1 MSDKK
6 HTLFFLI
13 LILCLCFKSFGQ
25 LSKTHYI
32 PPLTES
38 GEGSSTPQDHYIYLS
53 TPSNTTVN
61 FTIKPIGLS
70 AVNYITGTVSN
81 STPYEYYIGNGRN
94 TQLFVNVNETSTIKS
109 NKGYIIEAESPVYV
123 SVRINAGS
131 QAGALVSKGISGLG
145 TIFRVGAFTNEAGRT
160 LNNNG
165 ATSENLMSFVSVL
178 ATEDNTSV
186 TFSDIDNNTEVENF
200 TNAFPY
206 TVNLNKGDS
215 YCIAMN
221 SYSTTFP
228 TNNKD
233 GLIGAL
239 VQSDKPIVVNCG
251 SANGSFHNGNGRD
264 YGIDQIVGLDK
275 VGNQYIFVR
284 GNGTDDWENI
294 LIVAHTNNT
303 SIKIN
308 DNPITT
314 INAGEY
320 YVIEGSYY
328 NANGNMYVETYED
341 VFAYQGVGGLDQN
354 GNQNEAN
361 QGMFFV
367 PPLSCETR
375 GNVDYI
381 ANIDDIG
388 NTNYSGGI
396 SIVTKVGAT
405 VTINNLPLSNFST
418 IGPSTVNGNTD
429 YVTYKVTGLN
439 GNVSVQG
446 NDELYVAYFNQDRV
460 ATSGSFYS
468 GFPSPPEI
476 NFNAQ
481 FTTLGNCI
489 PNIALEAANAQNFDT
504 YEWFY
509 DDGNGSG
516 FIPVPSSLNKP
527 SINPTIPAKYKLI
540 GTITCTGETL
550 ESVEVPISI
559 CPDDIDNDG
568 IIDNIDIDND
578 NDGILNC
585 TESKGDVT
593 VNLQNY
599 NAPQLIFQDGSVES
613 AIISSNY
620 SKADPA
626 NTFSGNV
633 SGVFTSQVVFGI
645 ENKNDYSLSFTE
657 PINIKLEED
666 ITAVHNSV
674 DGEYFIAKILPVNKN
689 ITLVDPDDR
698 LLVDSNFDG
707 NFETGVFQISGSE
720 IHFKINPS
728 PSGNTPYAFYANQV
742 DGFSFIHNLSN
753 ISNSSLFTGIVS
765 LTCFKKDNDGDGV
778 KDELDLDSDNDGIPD
793 FIEND
798 GTIVTLS
805 GVDNDNNGL
814 DDVYD
819 LNALPIDSDTDGVPD
834 YLDLDSDNDGIYDL
848 IETGQLGILSDTNLN
863 GIEDGPAY
871 GINGWANA
879 AETVPDSGVL
889 GYTLEDTD
897 GDGIFNYISLDS
909 DGDGCS
915 DVIEAGFSD
924 NNGDNLLGDSAVT
937 IDANGL
943 VNNANDGYTIPN
955 IDYIT
960 IAPIIITTQ
969 PVDTVVCEMSATTV
983 FVVSQEAEIYQW
995 EVNTDGIIWNAIVDD
1010 ANYNGSQTADL
1021 NIINV
1026 PLNFNNYLYRVKL
1039 DRSGNT
1045 CGIYSDEITFTVNLM
1060 PVANTAPT
1068 MRLCDDDNMGTMP
1081 FTLTLQNDAI
1091 NTQAGMA
1098 ITYHATQPDAASG
1111 DNPISSPFESGNTTI
1126 YARVENTVNP
1136 SCYDIS
1142 SFDIEVYDS
1151 AFPLEPANIVPI
1163 QDCDDTTV
1171 GTDTDGF
1178 KIFDLTQR
1186 EVDIF
1191 NGQSYT
1197 EFSLTYYTDSSYNNL
1212 VNNPNSFANTVA
1224 GGQTIYVRMTN
1235 NAFTDCFTDT
1245 YFEIEVFE
1253 LPVVNNPSIYSQ
1265 CDDISNDGQAFFNL
1279 TLDWIKEGIN
1289 PNYIAE
1295 GLIFTYY
1302 EDQIEAENGNKAVAI
1317 SNPSRYQDTLGF
1329 LPETVWVQ
1337 AETPEG
1343 CFRVVPLTLVVNPYS
1358 GALALYNPSS
1368 IYQCDDGMDV
1378 RDGVA
1383 TFDMTPIK
1391 DHISNVIFSTID
1403 VTVHF
1408 FETQIDAEIETNEI
1422 LDITIHQNTNSPNSQ
1437 SIWVRIKSDLGND
1450 CLGLEEFANLLI
1462 VEALPVANPISIN
1475 RQCDDGS
1482 DGTGVND
1489 GIHYFDTSLVESTV
1503 LGIQN
1508 PGDVSIT
1515 YWDANGNPLKDAN
1528 GNDVVSPIPSPLLMA
1543 TQIITLRVT
1552 NNLTQDPDGPCYDE
1566 TVLEFIIDE
1575 QPIIN
1580 PVAPQVVCD
1589 GSSGD
1594 MDNDGFFAFDTSS
1607 FEGIIRGAQTGMDI
1621 IYDYI
1626 DENGVLVTDAIT
1638 LPNPLFSETQSI
1650 MVKVVNP
1657 MNPNCFDRSTIDL
1670 VVNPLPEFSIIE
1682 EEIVCTSDPTFTV
1695 ILTPIQADVTENFDY
1710 EWVFE
1715 DGTILGNTNNL
1726 EVSTPGNYVV
1736 TLTHPTTLCSRTKMV
1751 SVKASEK
1758 ATITQNDLTIVDISE
1773 HNSVT
1778 INNPAG
1784 LGAGTYQFALES
1796 IDGEIYFPYQDSPIF
1811 NNVRA
1816 GIYTLYV
1823 KDEICGITE
1832 LDVYVVGYR
1841 KFFTPNGD
1849 GRNDYWQIQGLS
1861 SVQSQSDILIYDRF
1875 GKLIKQLAPFSQGWD
1890 GTFNGA
1896 LLPTDDYWFRVVL
1909 GDGRS
1914 FMGHF
1919 TLKR

>member
-32 PPLTES
+32 PPLTNSPFGNANPED
-38 GEGSSTPQDHYIYLS
+38 QYIYIS
-53 TPSNTTVN
+53 TPSNLN
-61 FTIKPIGLS
+61 IPYTIKPVGQAIS
-70 AVNYITGTVSN
+70 SYITGNVSN
-81 STPYEYYIGNGRN
+81 ATPQEIYIGTGNG
-94 TQLFVNVNETSTIKS
+94 QLFIPSDQTSVVVN
-109 NKGYIIEAESPVYV
+109 NKGYIIEAEGTIYV
-123 SVRINAGS
+123 SVRMNAGGGA
-131 QAGALVSKGISGLG
+131 QAGALVSKGLSALG
-145 TIFRVGAFTNEAGRT
+145 TTFRIGTFTNENPQDNY
-160 LNNNG
+160 LN
-165 ATSENLMSFVSVL
+165 FVSVM
-178 ATEDNTSV
+178 ATEDNTQIN
-186 TFSDIDNNTEVENF
+186 FSDLPNGLIIDN
-200 TNAFPY
+200 Y
-206 TVNLNKGDS
+206 TGSTPVTVTLMKGES
-215 YCIAMN
+215 YTIATKS
-221 SYSTTFP
+221 SYSIE
-228 TNNKD
+228 NRD
-233 GLIGAL
+233 GLIGCL
-239 VQSDKPIVVNCG
+239 VNSDKPIVVNCG

-275 VGNQYIFVR
+275 IGKEYIFVK
-284 GNGTDDWENI
+284 GDGSNDWENV
-294 LIVAHTNNT
+294 LIVAHSNNT
-303 SIKIN
+303 TISIN
-308 DNPITT
+308 DSNAPIAT

-320 YVIEGSYY
+320 FLIEGDQY
-328 NANGNMYVETYED
+328 NSSGNMYVETSED
-341 VFAYQGVGGLDQN
+341 VFAYQGVGATGS
-354 GNQNEAN
+354 EAN

-367 PPLSCETR
+367 PPLSCEAR
-375 GNVDYI
+375 GNLDNI
-381 ANIDDIG
+381 AQIERIG
-388 NTNYSGGI
+388 STTYTGGV
-396 SIVTKVGAT
+396 SIVTKMGAT
-405 VTINNLPLSNFST
+405 VTINGLSLSNFST
-418 IGPSTVNGNTD
+418 IGPSGVTGKSD
-429 YVTYKVTGLN
+429 YVTYKVTGLF
-439 GNVSVQG
+439 GNISVQSS
-446 NDELYVAYFNQDRV
+446 DELYCAYFNYNGA

-468 GFPSPPEI
+468 GFPSAPEI
-476 NFNAQ
+476 NFDAQ
-481 FTTLGNCI
+481 FATLGNCI
-489 PNIALEAANAQNFDT
+489 PNITLEAANTQNFDN
-504 YEWFY
+504 YEWWF
-509 DDGNGSG
+509 DDGSG
-516 FIPVPSSLNKP
+516 YQLLSSNIA
-527 SINPTIPAKYKLI
+527 SITPTNPGRYKLI
-540 GTITCTGETL
+540 GEITCTFERL
-550 ESVEVPISI
+550 ESIEVPVSI

-585 TESKGDVT
+585 TESRGDVT
-593 VNLQNY
+593 LNIQNI
-599 NAPQLIFQDGSVES
+599 NSPQLIFQDGTVNSSIVLS
-613 AIISSNY
+613 SFATSDSSNTFTGNASGHFISSVM
-620 SKADPA
+620 AGA
-626 NTFSGNV
+626 IA
-633 SGVFTSQVVFGI
+633 Q
-645 ENKNDYSLSFTE
+645 NDYSLTFSE
-657 PINIKLEED
+657 AVNIKYEED
-666 ITAVHNSV
+666 TNIPHDII
-674 DGEYFIAKILPVNKN
+674 DGEYFIVRILPVDKN
-689 ITLVDPDDR
+689 ITLIDPDDR
-698 LLVDSNFDG
+698 LLIDSNFDG
-707 NFETGVFQISGSE
+707 EFETGITKISGSE

-728 PSGNTPYAFYANQV
+728 PSGNRPYTFYGNQII
-742 DGFSFIHNLSN
+742 GFSFIHKLSN
-753 ISNSSLFTGIVS
+753 IINSSTLTGNLS
-765 LTCFKKDNDGDGV
+765 LTCFKNDYDNDGV

-798 GTIVTLS
+798 GTLVTLS

-848 IETGQLGILSDTNLN
+848 IETGQLGNLSDTNLN

-924 NNGDNLLGDSAVT
+924 NNGDDLLGDSAVT

-995 EVNTDGIIWNAIVDD
+995 EVNTDGINWNAIVDD

-1191 NGQSYT
+1191 NGQSDT
-1197 EFSLTYYTDSSYNNL
+1197 EFSLTYYTDSSFNNL

-1279 TLDWIKEGIN
+1279 TLDWIKEEIN

-1482 DGTGVND
+1482 DDTGVND

-1638 LPNPLFSETQSI
+1638 LPNPLISETQSI

-1715 DGTILGNTNNL
+1715 DGTILGNTKNL